1 MNIAETLKFFRQKKN
16 LSQSEAKPKDMS
28 QPAYSSIERGDRSIT
43 MKELQEYLDNTSISP
58 NEFFS
63 FSDFDKKQNEFKKVF
78 YTLSAS
84 VSTNTDTAA
93 KKELI
98 DYYNFFN
105 ENKWT
110 NQRYLANYISI
121 KHFYSQ
127 YLNEI
132 EQFNSIEL
140 DLIFDNLY
148 NKQSYFYYDYQ
159 ILSSVIGYL
168 HPAKAENILTK
179 MIPLSYINQRDTATI
194 SQAYAALNNIISV
207 SIYSNMFKQAKR
219 YLEIAEKNNM
229 GFNEYKF
236 KLDLM
241 YLENLLLYLETGKS
255 TYLSKIDEYKDII
268 KKLGMTHHL
277 KQIETEMKLLTFEK
291 NPQKL
296 LEKYNV
302 TLMTPSEYNINQ

>member
-1 MNIAETLKFFRQKKN
+1 
-16 LSQSEAKPKDMS
+16 
-28 QPAYSSIERGDRSIT
+28 
-43 MKELQEYLDNTSISP
+43 
-58 NEFFS
+58 
-63 FSDFDKKQNEFKKVF
+63 
-78 YTLSAS
+78 
-84 VSTNTDTAA
+84 
-93 KKELI
+93 
-98 DYYNFFN
+98 
-105 ENKWT
+105 
-110 NQRYLANYISI
+110 
-121 KHFYSQ
+121 
-127 YLNEI
+127 
-132 EQFNSIEL
+132 
-140 DLIFDNLY
+140 
-148 NKQSYFYYDYQ
+148 
-159 ILSSVIGYL
+159 
-168 HPAKAENILTK
+168 

-291 NPQKL
+291 THKN
-296 LEKYNV
+296 
-302 TLMTPSEYNINQ
+302 S